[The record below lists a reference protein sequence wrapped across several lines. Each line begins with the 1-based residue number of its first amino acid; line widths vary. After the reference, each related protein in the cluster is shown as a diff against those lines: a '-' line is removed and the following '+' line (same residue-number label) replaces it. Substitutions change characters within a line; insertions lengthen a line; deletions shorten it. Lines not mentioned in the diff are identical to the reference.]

1 MDCEKLDTLAM
12 ELVYDE
18 LDARTAEEARLHLLG
33 CTRCASVVERLR
45 GGLRAAEALPL
56 EPPSSLLE
64 SRILAASSAA
74 RPPAPWLRRASRAM
88 AVAGTWAMRPQIAM
102 AAVVLLM
109 IGTSAVLLRRSS
121 PTASQRTR
129 VTDEGTPIATL
140 DQPAEGAP
148 AVVGARP
155 GAPPKLDAFGGLGD
169 GKKKLK
175 AEAESDKDRGE
186 AANDESVALEEKATG
201 QSRAKGG
208 KESPAGDG
216 LVAPPSAA
224 ASANAVGASAAS
236 YDDAMTSYKASRWED
251 AQRGFDAAAS
261 AGVRPS
267 SSLLYAA
274 RSLRAQG
281 KCTEALVRFRKVV
294 DGYPGTTDAAN
305 AALEGGECART
316 NGDTATARS
325 LFEKAK
331 ESATTRSR
339 AETAIASLDAPKAKA
354 AGPAAATLAPAKPV
368 EAKPSITSTATTIA
382 Q

>member
-1 MDCEKLDTLAM
+1 VDCEKLDALAM

-33 CTRCASVVERLR
+33 CTRCAGVVERLR

-64 SRILAASSAA
+64 ARILAASSAA
-74 RPPAPWLRRASRAM
+74 RAPVPWFRRASRAM

-102 AAVVLLM
+102 AAVVVLM

-121 PTASQRTR
+121 PTAAQRTR

-148 AVVGARP
+148 AVVAARP
-155 GAPPKLDAFGGLGD
+155 GSPPKLDSLGGLED
-169 GKKKLK
+169 GKKKRK
-175 AEAESDKDRGE
+175 AAAESDKDRGE
-186 AANDESVALEEKATG
+186 AADDESVALEEKVTA
-201 QSRAKGG
+201 QSGAKGG
-208 KESPAGDG
+208 KEAADG
-216 LVAPPSAA
+216 IAAPPSAA

-236 YDDAMTSYKASRWED
+236 YDDAMAAYKASRWED
-251 AQRGFDAAAS
+251 AQRGFDGAAS
-261 AGVRPS
+261 AGVKPS

-281 KCTEALVRFRKVV
+281 KCTDALVRFRKVV
-294 DGYPGTTDAAN
+294 DGYPGTSDAAN

-316 NGDTATARS
+316 NGDTSTARS

-331 ESATTRSR
+331 ESATTRAR

-354 AGPAAATLAPAKPV
+354 AGPAAATLAPAKPAD
-368 EAKPSITSTATTIA
+368 AKPSITSTATTIA

>member
-1 MDCEKLDTLAM
+1 VDCEKLDALAM

-18 LDARTAEEARLHLLG
+18 LDARAAEEARLHLLG
-33 CTRCASVVERLR
+33 CTRCAAVVERLR

-56 EPPSSLLE
+56 ESPSSLLE
-64 SRILAASSAA
+64 ARILASSSAA
-74 RPPAPWLRRASRAM
+74 RPPVPWHRRASRAI

-102 AAVVLLM
+102 AAVVVLM

-121 PTASQRTR
+121 PTAAQRTR

-148 AVVGARP
+148 ALVGARP
-155 GAPPKLDAFGGLGD
+155 GAPQKLDAIGGLED
-169 GKKKLK
+169 GKKKRK
-175 AEAESDKDRGE
+175 AEAEADKDRGE
-186 AANDESVALEEKATG
+186 AANDESVALEEKTAARAG
-201 QSRAKGG
+201 AKGG
-208 KESPAGDG
+208 DKEAADG
-216 LVAPPSAA
+216 LVASPPSAA
-224 ASANAVGASAAS
+224 ASANAVGASATS
-236 YDDAMTSYKASRWED
+236 YDDAMAAYKASRWED

-261 AGVRPS
+261 AGVRTS

-281 KCTEALVRFRKVV
+281 KCTDALVRFRKVV

-331 ESATTRSR
+331 ESTATRSR

-354 AGPAAATLAPAKPV
+354 AGPAATMLAPAKPA
-368 EAKPSITSTATTIA
+368 EAKPSISTTIA